1 MTLIDFQM
9 ILKLKLL
16 KRRTV
21 HILEIQFYLLP
32 CWFFRKSFC
41 SSNKEVSSNH
51 SWNLNDKMILCN
63 FFILFDLCF
72 SFCSPW
78 DFVWAR
84 KLEVICD
91 FPFDNDSLFFQVLC
105 SWRNNGFNQGGTS
118 NCTGIFNWGSWSIF
132 LLSVRSK
139 AGWHGCWFP
148 SHCDQSGNFA
158 PPSNEQMQI
167 KNRSR
172 LGHFLFPALQAAHL
186 FLVWVLIGSWWY
198 FPWS

>member
-84 KLEVICD
+84 KLEIICD
-91 FPFDNDSLFFQVLC
+91 FPFDNDSLFFFRYYAVGETMVSTKEELAIAQESLIEVVGAFFFWV
-105 SWRNNGFNQGGTS
+105 SEAKQDGMGVGFLHSVISQETLHHLLTS
-118 NCTGIFNWGSWSIF
+118 RCKSKTDQDLVTSFF
-132 LLSVRSK
+132 LYFR
-139 AGWHGCWFP
+139 
-148 SHCDQSGNFA
+148 
-158 PPSNEQMQI
+158 
-167 KNRSR
+167 R
-172 LGHFLFPALQAAHL
+172 LICF
-186 FLVWVLIGSWWY
+186 
-198 FPWS
+198 

>member
-1 MTLIDFQM
+1 M
-9 ILKLKLL
+9 
-16 KRRTV
+16 
-21 HILEIQFYLLP
+21 
-32 CWFFRKSFC
+32 
-41 SSNKEVSSNH
+41 SSNH
-51 SWNLNDKMILCN
+51 SWNSMTKMILCN

-91 FPFDNDSLFFQVLC
+91 FPFDNDSLFFFRYYAVGETMVSTKEELAIAQESLIEVV
-105 SWRNNGFNQGGTS
+105 GAF
-118 NCTGIFNWGSWSIF
+118 F

-148 SHCDQSGNFA
+148 SLCDQSGNFA

-172 LGHFLFPALQAAHL
+172 LGHFLFPVLQVAHL

>member
-9 ILKLKLL
+9 KLELKLL

-32 CWFFRKSFC
+32 CWFFIKSFS

-148 SHCDQSGNFA
+148 SLCDQSGNFA
-158 PPSNEQMQI
+158 PPYNEQMQI

-172 LGHFLFPALQAAHL
+172 LGHFLFPVLQAAHL

>member
-21 HILEIQFYLLP
+21 HILEIQFYLLENP
-32 CWFFRKSFC
+32 FVHQIRKWAATIAGTWMTKWFCAIFLFC
-41 SSNKEVSSNH
+41 LIFALVSVH
-51 SWNLNDKMILCN
+51 HE
-63 FFILFDLCF
+63 ILFELENL
-72 SFCSPW
+72 
-78 DFVWAR
+78 
-84 KLEVICD
+84 KLSVI
-91 FPFDNDSLFFQVLC
+91 SLLIMIHFFFQILC

-148 SHCDQSGNFA
+148 SLCDQSGNFA

-172 LGHFLFPALQAAHL
+172 LGHFLFPVLQTAHL

>member
-9 ILKLKLL
+9 KHKLKLL
-16 KRRTV
+16 KKRTV

-91 FPFDNDSLFFQVLC
+91 FPFDNDSLFFFRYYAVGETMVSTKEELAIAQESLIEVVGAF
-105 SWRNNGFNQGGTS
+105 SFWVSEAKQDGMGVGFLHSVISQETLHHLLTS
-118 NCTGIFNWGSWSIF
+118 RCKSKPDRDLVTSFF
-132 LLSVRSK
+132 LYFR
-139 AGWHGCWFP
+139 
-148 SHCDQSGNFA
+148 
-158 PPSNEQMQI
+158 
-167 KNRSR
+167 R
-172 LGHFLFPALQAAHL
+172 LICF
-186 FLVWVLIGSWWY
+186 
-198 FPWS
+198 